1 MKIIAHR
8 GFWKTE
14 YEKNKRKAF
23 IRAFDLGIGTETDL
37 RDYAGKILISH
48 DMPKGDEISLED
60 LLDIMNGRNLLL
72 ALNIKADGLADEI
85 KKTLKKYNHT
95 NYFTFDMSIP
105 DTVYQI
111 NREMKIFTGLSDIVK
126 NPILPEKAEG
136 IWLDSFYSDW
146 YEEDIIDG
154 ILEENKKVCIVSSD
168 LHKRNNQ
175 KQWEIIKKCK
185 YFESDNLILCSDKV
199 EEAFKYFFDNS
210 IESKEAK

>member
-14 YEKNKRKAF
+14 DEKNKKGAF
-23 IRAFDLGIGTETDL
+23 IRAFDFGIGTETDL
-37 RDYAGKILISH
+37 RDCAGKILISH
-48 DMPKGDEISLED
+48 DMPKGDEITLED
-60 LLDIMNGRNLLL
+60 LLNIMNGRNLLL

-85 KKTLKKYNHT
+85 KKILSKYNHT

-105 DTVYQI
+105 DMVYQI
-111 NREMKIFTGLSDIVK
+111 NKEVKIFTGLSDIVK

-146 YEEDIIDG
+146 YEEDIIDR

-168 LHKRNNQ
+168 LHKRDNS
-175 KQWEIIKKCK
+175 KQWETIKKCK
-185 YFESDNLILCSDKV
+185 YFESDNLILCTDKV
-199 EEAFKYFFDNS
+199 EETFKYFFDIS
-210 IESKEAK
+210 IKAKEVK

>member
-14 YEKNKRKAF
+14 DEKNKKSSF

-37 RDYAGKILISH
+37 RDCAGKILISH
-48 DMPKGDEISLED
+48 DMPNGDEIILED
-60 LLDIMNGRNLLL
+60 LLDIMNGRNLTL

-85 KKTLKKYNHT
+85 KNILKKYNHT

-105 DTVYQI
+105 DMVYQI
-111 NREMKIFTGLSDIVK
+111 NKEMKIFTGLSDIVK
-126 NPILPEKAEG
+126 SPILLEKVEG

-146 YEEDIIDG
+146 YKEDIIDR

-168 LHKRNNQ
+168 LHKRDTE

-199 EEAFKYFFDNS
+199 KEAFKYFLNIS
-210 IESKEAK
+210 IESKEIK

>member
-14 YEKNKRKAF
+14 DEKNKRKAF
-23 IRAFDLGIGTETDL
+23 IRAFDFGIGTETDL

-48 DMPKGDEISLED
+48 DMPNGDEITFED

-105 DTVYQI
+105 DMVYQI
-111 NREMKIFTGLSDIVK
+111 NKEIKIFTGLSDIVK
-126 NPILPEKAEG
+126 SPILLEKAEG

-154 ILEENKKVCIVSSD
+154 ILGENKKVCIVSSD
-168 LHKRNNQ
+168 LHKRDNK
-175 KQWEIIKKCK
+175 KQWETIKKCK
-185 YFESDNLILCSDKV
+185 YFESDNLILCSDKL
-199 EEAFKYFFDNS
+199 EEAFEYFFDIS
-210 IESKEAK
+210 IKSKEAK

>member
-8 GFWKTE
+8 GFWKIE
-14 YEKNKRKAF
+14 DEKNKKGAF
-23 IRAFDLGIGTETDL
+23 IRAFDFGIGTETDL

-48 DMPKGDEISLED
+48 DMPKGDEITLED
-60 LLDIMNGRNLLL
+60 LLNIMNGRNLLL

-85 KKTLKKYNHT
+85 KNILSKYNHT

-105 DTVYQI
+105 DMVYQI
-111 NREMKIFTGLSDIVK
+111 KKEVKIFTGLSDIVK

-146 YEEDIIDG
+146 YEEDIIEA

-168 LHKRNNQ
+168 LHKRDNL
-175 KQWEIIKKCK
+175 KQWATIKKCK
-185 YFESDNLILCSDKV
+185 YLESDNLILCTDKV
-199 EEAFKYFFDNS
+199 EEAFKYFFDTS
-210 IESKEAK
+210 IEEKEVK

>member
-14 YEKNKRKAF
+14 DEKNKKSSF

-37 RDYAGKILISH
+37 RDCAGKILISH
-48 DMPKGDEISLED
+48 DMPNGDEIK
-60 LLDIMNGRNLLL
+60 
-72 ALNIKADGLADEI
+72 NI
-85 KKTLKKYNHT
+85 LKKYNHT

-105 DTVYQI
+105 DMIYQI
-111 NREMKIFTGLSDIVK
+111 NKEMKIFTGLSDIVK
-126 NPILPEKAEG
+126 SPILLEKVEG
-136 IWLDSFYSDW
+136 VWLDSFYSDW
-146 YEEDIIDG
+146 YEEDIIDR

-168 LHKRNNQ
+168 LHKRNTE

-199 EEAFKYFFDNS
+199 KEAFKYFLNIS
-210 IESKEAK
+210 IESKEIK